1 MLYKKYLKRLIDI
14 ILALICSPFVLLLC
28 VIIGPIIYLEDRGS
42 IFYKAKRRGMNG
54 KIYYMLKFRSMK
66 MNAPDF
72 RNKDGSTYNSA
83 NDSRITKIGKILRKT
98 SIDEIPQIFNVLK
111 GDMSFIGPR
120 APIPKEGYEW
130 NDLDKLKQKRLQVR
144 PGITGYSAALFRN
157 SISAEEKLEIDCYY
171 VDNVSIWLDVKI
183 VFWTIKTV
191 VLRKNIYTN

>member
-1 MLYKKYLKRLIDI
+1 MLYKKYIKRLIDI

-98 SIDEIPQIFNVLK
+98 SID
-111 GDMSFIGPR
+111 
-120 APIPKEGYEW
+120 
-130 NDLDKLKQKRLQVR
+130 
-144 PGITGYSAALFRN
+144 
-157 SISAEEKLEIDCYY
+157 
-171 VDNVSIWLDVKI
+171 
-183 VFWTIKTV
+183 
-191 VLRKNIYTN
+191 